1 MTLLARAWKLRNAVA
16 AGLELAMDEVDE
28 RLRSATVAELVE
40 FIDSFSPARAP
51 GPEWVATFDR
61 LVEQI
66 WDSLE
71 APQIEELEAEYRQ
84 RGPIWAAVANSFVPD
99 RGEKLRA
106 ARWRPHGARRA
117 AVVLR

>member
-1 MTLLARAWKLRNAVA
+1 MSDLIRAWKLRTAL
-16 AGLELAMDEVDE
+16 AGALDLALDEVNE
-28 RLRSATVAELVE
+28 QLSVSSTAVLIE

-51 GPEWVATFDR
+51 GPEWVVTFDR

-66 WDSLE
+66 WEVVDGE
-71 APQIEELEAEYRQ
+71 RIAALEAEYRA
-84 RGPIWAAVANSFVPD
+84 RGPIWAAVANSFVPQ

-106 ARWRPHGARRA
+106 ERRRPHGARRA